1 MANNFEEFG
10 KGIIFENI
18 PNHNQANDYLGEK
31 IPSKN
36 IPIWPKIN
44 LWNKVT
50 LKLANRIFYLINRK
64 NKLKISIRLFFL
76 FTEKK
81 ITLSF
86 LERKVF

>member
-1 MANNFEEFG
+1 MTECVDTLKKQSTKMIPIYTLNMANNFEEFG

-44 LWNKVT
+44 YGT
-50 LKLANRIFYLINRK
+50 KLL
-64 NKLKISIRLFFL
+64 
-76 FTEKK
+76 
-81 ITLSF
+81 
-86 LERKVF
+86 